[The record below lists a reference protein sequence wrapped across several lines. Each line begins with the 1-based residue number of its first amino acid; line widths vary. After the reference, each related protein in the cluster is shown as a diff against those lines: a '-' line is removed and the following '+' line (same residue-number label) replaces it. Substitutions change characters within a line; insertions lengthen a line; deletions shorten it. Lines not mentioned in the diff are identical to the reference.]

1 MWWVGSSVTDV
12 YLGTRMVALCQPGRR
27 PLSEAVPDAGQALV
41 VAQRWLQREAPPR
54 RRVRVWLSGGLCRP
68 FLVDPLPGV
77 RNAHEEETVVAA
89 LAPQRTGL
97 AGTCTVWL
105 EGKHAGRQRVAA
117 AVSSR
122 TLEEVLTAFRGAGR
136 RVASIRPWWAGALQ
150 GVLLNRDQTPSALGV
165 LDCDSVT
172 LLMGTGG
179 EFEMAMSLTPI
190 VDVDSARSA
199 LRRAM
204 MGSKAQPAGGAVV
217 RLSIDARMVRAGKGD
232 IAFGHTLE
240 RV

>member
-1 MWWVGSSVTDV
+1 VWWVGSSVTDV

-27 PLSEAVPDAGQALV
+27 TLSEAVPDFGQALV
-41 VAQRWLQREAPPR
+41 VAKRWLERKAPR
-54 RRVRVWLSGGLCRP
+54 TRVRVWLSGGLCRP

-77 RNAHEEETVVAA
+77 RNAQEAETVVAA

-97 AGTCTVWL
+97 EGTCTVWL
-105 EGKHAGRQRVAA
+105 EGKHAGLQRVAA
-117 AVSSR
+117 AVSSG
-122 TLEEVLTAFRGAGR
+122 TLEQILAAFRGAGR
-136 RVASIRPWWAGALQ
+136 RVASIRPWWASALHS
-150 GVLLNRDQTPSALGV
+150 VLMNRDQTPSALGV

-179 EFEMAMSLTPI
+179 EFEMAMSLAPI

-204 MGSKAQPAGGAVV
+204 MGSKAQPASGAVV
-217 RLSIDARMVRAGKGD
+217 RLSIDAGVMGAGKGD
-232 IAFGHTLE
+232 IAFGHTIE
-240 RV
+240 GV